1 MLEQNDQERQ
11 KDGQSHYSL
20 TNKGERE
27 GGEIRQEDTG
37 WFSVCHFLGYK
48 QMQDMSEFKG
58 ILRLGITSCPE
69 AEERQG
75 GYLKA
80 CYQNSSGLGLS

>member
-27 GGEIRQEDTG
+27 GGEITQEDTG

-58 ILRLGITSCPE
+58 ILRLWW
-69 AEERQG
+69 
-75 GYLKA
+75 
-80 CYQNSSGLGLS
+80 GLRAAQKQRKGMVAI